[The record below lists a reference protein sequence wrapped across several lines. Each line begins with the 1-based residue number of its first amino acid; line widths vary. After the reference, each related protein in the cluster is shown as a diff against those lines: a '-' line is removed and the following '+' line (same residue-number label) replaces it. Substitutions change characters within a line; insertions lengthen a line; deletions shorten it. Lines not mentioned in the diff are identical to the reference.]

1 MHTRPRLIHHLKHG
15 TTDCLSRYIVNHPVL
30 TGDEVAKL
38 DDLDRTARKKLH
50 ARGLRETHARIP
62 ALHTMSPAI
71 FHLEPT
77 LEHIALS
84 QPVAGPT
91 CILPDSE
98 EGTQQ
103 IAGYR
108 LDNSQ
113 TTLVILCAQGPQRCI
128 NLQFKVEIL
137 AAIRGIPI
145 LFLHADVTS
154 SHPLC
159 NITLQENMSF
169 WTRLILTRR
178 VWAFVSLV
186 PQDTWNTI
194 PDQVPMRTRIDIWGV
209 LTGTQSVFD
218 KAESANGALQ
228 FMFYLFH
235 VCQAS

>member
-1 MHTRPRLIHHLKHG
+1 MACGACLHTRPRLINHLKHG

-50 ARGLRETHARIP
+50 GRGLRETHARIP

-113 TTLVILCAQGPQRCI
+113 TALVILCAQGPGRCI
-128 NLQFKVEIL
+128 DLQFKVKIL
-137 AAIRGIPI
+137 AAIPGLPI
-145 LFLHADVTS
+145 LFLHVDVTS
-154 SHPLC
+154 Y
-159 NITLQENMSF
+159 
-169 WTRLILTRR
+169 WTSNVT
-178 VWAFVSLV
+178 S
-186 PQDTWNTI
+186 
-194 PDQVPMRTRIDIWGV
+194 
-209 LTGTQSVFD
+209 
-218 KAESANGALQ
+218 ALQ
-228 FMFYLFH
+228 RYSARKH
-235 VCQAS
+235 VLLDETQFNKARLGYCVLCPAEHLEYDTRSSSDAY